1 MKKLLAL
8 VSCVFFVVSM
18 SLVTF
23 AAAPIVGD
31 VGSNYPNLT
40 DYTLPA
46 GSSIIVGEVIG
57 AATGWDYNPYTGA
70 LAAFDGDHGNCY
82 DQRVTADYENEYA
95 GIKADKKYILTATRI
110 LPITDVDWQAER
122 MNGMAIQG
130 SNDGDTWATLWQ
142 SDKAATLNDT
152 NFITV
157 TDFVNND
164 GYTMFRI
171 CNITGNHTAYRE
183 LQFFGYDAAN
193 KHEQSGVNVVGD
205 VGANYPVL
213 EGLYTCGRLVHY
225 FGQGN
230 RRCDRL
236 GLQSLYRC
244 PLRL

>member
-1 MKKLLAL
+1 
-8 VSCVFFVVSM
+8 
-18 SLVTF
+18 
-23 AAAPIVGD
+23 
-31 VGSNYPNLT
+31 
-40 DYTLPA
+40 
-46 GSSIIVGEVIG
+46 
-57 AATGWDYNPYTGA
+57 
-70 LAAFDGDHGNCY
+70 
-82 DQRVTADYENEYA
+82 
-95 GIKADKKYILTATRI
+95 
-110 LPITDVDWQAER
+110 

-213 EGLYTCGRLVHY
+213 EGYTPADGLVHY